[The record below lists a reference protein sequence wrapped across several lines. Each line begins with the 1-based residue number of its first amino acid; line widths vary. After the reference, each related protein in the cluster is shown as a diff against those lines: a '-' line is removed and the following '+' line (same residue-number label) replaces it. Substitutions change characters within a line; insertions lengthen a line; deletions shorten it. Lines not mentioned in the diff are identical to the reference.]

1 MAFGDMT
8 TLMIDIDENI
18 EINTVLGYWFNRLG
32 LFRLGY
38 RIIIIIFYLFY
49 K

>member
-1 MAFGDMT
+1 MAFNDMT
-8 TLMIDIDENI
+8 TLMIHENI

-32 LFRLGY
+32 LYRLGY
-38 RIIIIIFYLFY
+38 RIIIIIFYLLY